1 VSLQLVVI
9 VDDGITNLKV
19 LERLVLSLGDRTVV
33 KSFTEPSAALA
44 FSAEQS
50 PDLILLGIA
59 AGEGDAADFI
69 AELRTESDC
78 REIPVIVVGS
88 EQEFDAIE
96 RARDAGAV
104 DHLLI
109 PIDQRDFA
117 VRVRSQLR
125 QDSRSRDESR
135 AVRPAAPPTEIDHR
149 PPGTRQAYETLLRL
163 VDVIP
168 RMICVTGHDGRYLLV
183 NRLFAGFVGLP
194 PRRLIGKTPAD
205 AHGGPL
211 ARILAE
217 GDERLLAGKAV
228 PGSTEDEI
236 VDREGDPRVLLTTKA
251 LFHADDGEAA
261 MVMTLFV
268 DITERK
274 RIERELIAA
283 KEQAELANHSK
294 SEFVA
299 NMSHELR
306 TPLNAIIGF
315 SQVIAGEMLGPIGTA
330 KYVGYARDIL
340 VSAEHLLGLI
350 NDILDVSKLEAG
362 KLELAE
368 EAIDPAKTVADLVQL
383 AEAKARAGNVQ
394 ITVRREG
401 AIPMLW
407 ADPRKFKQI
416 ILNLLIN
423 AIKFSHSGGRVE
435 LVLRNLGGALAI
447 AVIDHGIGMDGAEVS
462 LAMTRFG
469 QVATPGPAATTA
481 PASACR
487 WRSALPSCTA
497 GRWRFTA
504 RRASARRPPSPSR
517 ASARSR
523 LRTRPAAASVWSGGP
538 RPSPCIE
545 SFSPCRATSGGVP
558 PRSPLRRPTSPD
570 RGSSRP
576 RSV

>member
-9 VDDGITNLKV
+9 VDDGITNLKI

-33 KSFTEPSAALA
+33 KSFSEPSAALA

-59 AGEGDAADFI
+59 AAEGDAAEFI
-69 AELRTESDC
+69 AELRAEPDGP
-78 REIPVIVVGS
+78 EIPVIVVGS

-109 PIDQRDFA
+109 PIDRRDFA

-125 QDSRSRDESR
+125 QDSPSRDESR
-135 AVRPAAPPTEIDHR
+135 AVRPEAPPAETERR
-149 PPGTRQAYETLLRL
+149 PPEGTRQAYETLLRL
-163 VDVIP
+163 IDVIP

-194 PRRLIGKTPAD
+194 PRRLIGKSPAD

-236 VDREGDPRVLLTTKA
+236 IDREGDPRVLLTTKA
-251 LFHADDGEAA
+251 LFHAGDGEEA

-368 EAIDPAKTVADLVQL
+368 EVIDPAKTVADLVQL
-383 AEAKARAGNVQ
+383 AEAKARAGNIQ

-423 AIKFSHSGGRVE
+423 AIKFSHPGGRIE

-469 QVATPGPAATTA
+469 QVASAWTRRHDGTGLGLPLAIGLAELHGGTLAIHSTKGVGTTA
-481 PASACR
+481 TVTFPR
-487 WRSALPSCTA
+487 ERSQPVADAA
-497 GRWRFTA
+497 GGGIRLVG
-504 RRASARRPPSPSR
+504 
-517 ASARSR
+517 RS
-523 LRTRPAAASVWSGGP
+523 
-538 RPSPCIE
+538 
-545 SFSPCRATSGGVP
+545 
-558 PRSPLRRPTSPD
+558 
-570 RGSSRP
+570 
-576 RSV
+576 

>member
-9 VDDGITNLKV
+9 VDDGITNLKI
-19 LERLVLSLGDRTVV
+19 LERLVLSLGDRMVV

-44 FSAEQS
+44 FCTEQS

-59 AGEGDAADFI
+59 TAEGEAAEFI
-69 AELRTESDC
+69 AELRAEPDG

-96 RARDAGAV
+96 RARDAGAS

-109 PIDQRDFA
+109 PIDRRDFA

-125 QDSRSRDESR
+125 QDLPSRDGSR
-135 AVRPAAPPTEIDHR
+135 AARPGAPPAATDRR
-149 PPGTRQAYETLLRL
+149 PPEGTRQAYETLLRL
-163 VDVIP
+163 IDVIP

-194 PRRLIGKTPAD
+194 PRRLIGKSPAD

-251 LFHADDGEAA
+251 LFHANDGEEA

-383 AEAKARAGNVQ
+383 AEAKARAGNIQ
-394 ITVRREG
+394 IAVRREG

-423 AIKFSHSGGRVE
+423 AIKFSHSGGRIE

-469 QVATPGPAATTA
+469 QVASAWTRRHDGTGLGLPLAIGLAELHGGTLAIHSTKGIGTTVTVTFPRERSQPVADAAGGGI
-481 PASACR
+481 R
-487 WRSALPSCTA
+487 LVGRS
-497 GRWRFTA
+497 
-504 RRASARRPPSPSR
+504 
-517 ASARSR
+517 
-523 LRTRPAAASVWSGGP
+523 
-538 RPSPCIE
+538 
-545 SFSPCRATSGGVP
+545 
-558 PRSPLRRPTSPD
+558 
-570 RGSSRP
+570 
-576 RSV
+576 